1 MYDVAAGTVRQ
12 LDNDALSGEL
22 AFLPRYR
29 EVVYFNT
36 RGALIMQEIESL
48 QQWVIA
54 NSSAYPPDR
63 PRNIASPY
71 GNTLYYRAQQVE
83 SNIWIVRRTAA
94 NGGEEAVVRWLLD
107 GGTLV
112 TQISGDSV
120 DPTPTL

>member
-36 RGALIMQEIESL
+36 RGPLIMQDIESL
-48 QQWVIA
+48 KQWVIA
-54 NSSAYPPDR
+54 ASLAYPPDR

-71 GNTLYYRAQQVE
+71 SKTPYHGAQQVE

-94 NGGEEAVVRWLLD
+94 NGGRS
-107 GGTLV
+107 LV
-112 TQISGDSV
+112 A
-120 DPTPTL
+120 

>member
-36 RGALIMQEIESL
+36 RGALIMQDIESL

-54 NSSAYPPDR
+54 NSLASAR
-63 PRNIASPY
+63 PAAQHRVAVWQHAVLS
-71 GNTLYYRAQQVE
+71 RAAGSRWSRTSGLCGE
-83 SNIWIVRRTAA
+83 RR
-94 NGGEEAVVRWLLD
+94 
-107 GGTLV
+107 
-112 TQISGDSV
+112 
-120 DPTPTL
+120 